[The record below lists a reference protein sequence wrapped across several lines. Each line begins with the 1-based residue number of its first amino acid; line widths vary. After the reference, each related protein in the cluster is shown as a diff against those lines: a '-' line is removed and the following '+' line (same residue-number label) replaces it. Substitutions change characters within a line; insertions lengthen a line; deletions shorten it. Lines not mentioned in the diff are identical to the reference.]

1 MAGLRRQ
8 AAGGPRSLSLVTT
21 QEGKYAARSYSV
33 ELYANGNGLLLQSST
48 LYVTDS
54 SNRPPRLTT
63 TMVPMLHQ

>member
-8 AAGGPRSLSLVTT
+8 AAGGPRSLSPVTT
-21 QEGKYAARSYSV
+21 ERANTRRGPTRYTYA
-33 ELYANGNGLLLQSST
+33 NGLLLQSST
-48 LYVTDS
+48 MCVTDS

>member
-8 AAGGPRSLSLVTT
+8 AAGGPRSLSPVYTT
-21 QEGKYAARSYSV
+21 ERANTRRGPIDTRYA
-33 ELYANGNGLLLQSST
+33 NGLLLQSST